1 MSVEQSSNN
10 RPCGDTMGR
19 FSMKVVSRIIWR
31 VVFLASVL
39 ASMAYGQG
47 RPPQSVDPALNVSGA
62 PNTAASPAL
71 DPSSGTTSVSAARSA
86 HSTAAASSASA
97 PAAIK
102 PGEALVDASAI
113 TLASPGPLPDLP
125 PVSSHNKVSL
135 IGGTVEKLDRVKD
148 EFTVQV
154 FGGGKLN
161 IYFDPRSHIYSNG
174 KEASIADLRVGDRVS
189 IDTMLDGGNIFA
201 RTIRLKGATNGGESQ
216 GVVVNYVASSGQL
229 ILRDR
234 LSPQPLRLRVT
245 AQTRVTEGGHLASVS
260 QLVHGTLVAVKFDPQ
275 KNGRDVATEVS
286 VLAIPGTTFTFVG
299 EVTGLD
305 LSTGLLVLTSATD
318 GKSYEIYLGP
328 SAVTAR
334 DKLRQAANV
343 TVLTRFDGNRYVAQN
358 ITVNENSR

>member
-1 MSVEQSSNN
+1 MKMVSSALW
-10 RPCGDTMGR
+10 MAA
-19 FSMKVVSRIIWR
+19 F
-31 VVFLASVL
+31 FASVS
-39 ASMAYGQG
+39 ASTAYAQG
-47 RPPQSVDPALNVSGA
+47 RPPESVDPTLSVTGS

-71 DPSSGTTSVSAARSA
+71 DPSSGTTAVSAASPVPA
-86 HSTAAASSASA
+86 EVAPSTSTA

-102 PGEALVDASAI
+102 PGEALVDTPEI

-135 IGGTVEKLDRVKD
+135 IGGTVEKLDLVKD

-161 IYFDPRSHIYSNG
+161 VYFDPRSHIYSNG
-174 KEASIADLRVGDRVS
+174 SEASISDLRVGDRVS

-201 RTIRLKGATNGGESQ
+201 RTIRLKGPTNGGESQ
-216 GVVVNYVASSGQL
+216 GVVVNYVASSGLL

-245 AQTRVTEGGHLASVS
+245 SETRVLQGGHVTSAS
-260 QLVHGTLVAVKFDPQ
+260 QLVRGTLVAVKFDPQ
-275 KNGRDVATEVS
+275 KNGRDVAKEVS
-286 VLAIPGTTFTFVG
+286 VLATPGTTFTFVG

-318 GKSYEIYLGP
+318 GKSYEIYLGS

-358 ITVNENSR
+358 VTVNENAR